1 MITSRVILKKGSIVI
16 IPSGRSLQI
25 PFPVSVLANHIYLNM
40 DNESSRDHY
49 YQLAHSILESRVR
62 SRKPISLTFYQDALQ
77 DVEYLHQLTG
87 RGAHL
92 GDLLGRI
99 NEAAEEAA
107 RDCGQF
113 LEIKMDTVIF
123 ETELAC
129 TRLDD
134 EVLCQVHYLLARLE
148 TVQVCEIT
156 TSISTLSCDF

>member
-1 MITSRVILKKGSIVI
+1 M
-16 IPSGRSLQI
+16 
-25 PFPVSVLANHIYLNM
+25 
-40 DNESSRDHY
+40 
-49 YQLAHSILESRVR
+49 R

-107 RDCGQF
+107 RDSGQF

-129 TRLDD
+129 TRLD
-134 EVLCQVHYLLARLE
+134 EAVLCLVHYLLARLE
-148 TVQVCEIT
+148 TVQVCDHYKNPN
-156 TSISTLSCDF
+156 SRFHGVATLRMERRFLLTFNSFTKVSDCIEKECEE

>member
-1 MITSRVILKKGSIVI
+1 MTR
-16 IPSGRSLQI
+16 PD
-25 PFPVSVLANHIYLNM
+25 YCC
-40 DNESSRDHY
+40 
-49 YQLAHSILESRVR
+49 QLAHSILETRVR

-148 TVQVCEIT
+148 TVQVCDHHFNFYFE
-156 TSISTLSCDF
+156 L

>member
-1 MITSRVILKKGSIVI
+1 MI
-16 IPSGRSLQI
+16 IPHGRSLQI

-62 SRKPISLTFYQDALQ
+62 YRKPISLTFYQDALQ

-99 NEAAEEAA
+99 NEAGVST
-107 RDCGQF
+107 DSTF
-113 LEIKMDTVIF
+113 S
-123 ETELAC
+123 
-129 TRLDD
+129 
-134 EVLCQVHYLLARLE
+134 LCPL
-148 TVQVCEIT
+148 
-156 TSISTLSCDF
+156 

>member
-1 MITSRVILKKGSIVI
+1 MIK
-16 IPSGRSLQI
+16 PSGRSLQI

-92 GDLLGRI
+92 EKLLGKI
-99 NEAAEEAA
+99 NEAGGSTDSTFSLCPYEKNQKI
-107 RDCGQF
+107 DLPGGQINDLSF
-113 LEIKMDTVIF
+113 F
-123 ETELAC
+123 EGAIL
-129 TRLDD
+129 
-134 EVLCQVHYLLARLE
+134 
-148 TVQVCEIT
+148 
-156 TSISTLSCDF
+156 F

>member
-1 MITSRVILKKGSIVI
+1 MITSRVILKKGAIVI

-77 DVEYLHQLTG
+77 DVEYLHKLTG

-129 TRLDD
+129 TRLD
-134 EVLCQVHYLLARLE
+134 EAVLCQVHYLLARLE
-148 TVQVCEIT
+148 TVQVCVHHLN
-156 TSISTLSCDF
+156 LSGRF